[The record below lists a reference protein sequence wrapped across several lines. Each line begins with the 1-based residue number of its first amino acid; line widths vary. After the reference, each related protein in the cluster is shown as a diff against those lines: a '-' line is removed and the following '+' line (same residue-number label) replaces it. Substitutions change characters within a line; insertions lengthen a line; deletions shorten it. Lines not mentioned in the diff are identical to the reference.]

1 MFRAYRP
8 PPRNASREMV
18 NSIAPLAGGVLGGVA
33 GGVLSG
39 GNPQAAMMGYQVGSG
54 LGQSVAGLT
63 QGGDDMEQRVASGQ
77 ALAARGLGQYLAGRK
92 QYGSPQVGDAKS
104 GTDVTNKLSSAA
116 SMPEAVRYEKD
127 MPGSPADEMAMQ
139 EQAWRYK
146 GLPLMAKTAF

>member
-8 PPRNASREMV
+8 PPRNASRDMV
-18 NSIAPLAGGVLGGVA
+18 NSIAPVA
-33 GGVLSG
+33 GGILG
-39 GNPQAAMMGYQVGSG
+39 GAAGAYFGGPQGAMMGYQVGSG

-92 QYGSPQVGDAKS
+92 QYGAPQVGEAKS
-104 GTDVTNKLSSAA
+104 GTDVTNKLSAA
-116 SMPEAVRYEKD
+116 SAMPEAVRYEKD

>member
-18 NSIAPLAGGVLGGVA
+18 NSIAPIAGGILGGAA
-33 GGVLSG
+33 GAYFG
-39 GNPQAAMMGYQVGSG
+39 GPQGAMMGYQVGSG